1 MYKSWTV
8 VGKGWNYAG
17 SWEGGGYLKLGKQIL
32 NGYKPEGFLTII

>member
-1 MYKSWTV
+1 MYKSWIV

-17 SWEGGGYLKLGKQIL
+17 SWEGGYLKLGKQIL